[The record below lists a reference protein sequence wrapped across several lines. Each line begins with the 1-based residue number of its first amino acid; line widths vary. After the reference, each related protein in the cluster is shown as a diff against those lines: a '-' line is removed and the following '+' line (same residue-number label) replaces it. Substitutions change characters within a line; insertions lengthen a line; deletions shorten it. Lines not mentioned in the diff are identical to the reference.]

1 MSSAVIAYL
10 AASALW
16 SLAIAAWACAPDTST
31 IFFVFDELMN
41 ADSEPK
47 VEADERPC
55 TIYTSL
61 LAQLQG
67 QSCCKMDVLNAHAEE
82 TCYIYEACT

>member
-1 MSSAVIAYL
+1 MYSAVTAYL

-47 VEADERPC
+47 AVADERPC

-61 LAQLQG
+61 LATVTRSKL
-67 QSCCKMDVLNAHAEE
+67 L
-82 TCYIYEACT
+82 